1 MEMINGKES
10 YISEIQWLQIIF
22 SYLRHQIEPQPSI
35 PLDNLE
41 SLNIEDL
48 DAITPDMFEIHEYTT
63 EDIEDML
70 KALSLIIH
78 KQEKDG
84 RTT

>member
-10 YISEIQWLQIIF
+10 HISEIQWLQIIF
-22 SYLRHQIEPQPSI
+22 SYLRYQIDPQPSI

-48 DAITPDMFEIHEYTT
+48 DAITPDMFEIREYTT

-70 KALSLIIH
+70 AALNLIIL
-78 KQEKDG
+78 KKEKDA
-84 RTT
+84 

>member
-10 YISEIQWLQIIF
+10 HISKIQWLQIIF
-22 SYLRHQIEPQPSI
+22 SYLRHQIDPQPRI

-48 DAITPDMFEIHEYTT
+48 DAITPDMFKITEYTT

-70 KALSLIIH
+70 FALNLIIL
-78 KQEKDG
+78 KIQEEEDA
-84 RTT
+84 

>member
-1 MEMINGKES
+1 MEIINGKES
-10 YISEIQWLQIIF
+10 HISEIQWFQIIF
-22 SYLRHQIEPQPSI
+22 SYLRHQIDPQPSM

-48 DAITPDMFEIHEYTT
+48 DAITPDMFKTSEYTT

-70 KALSLIIH
+70 AALNLIIL
-78 KQEKDG
+78 KKEEENA
-84 RTT
+84 